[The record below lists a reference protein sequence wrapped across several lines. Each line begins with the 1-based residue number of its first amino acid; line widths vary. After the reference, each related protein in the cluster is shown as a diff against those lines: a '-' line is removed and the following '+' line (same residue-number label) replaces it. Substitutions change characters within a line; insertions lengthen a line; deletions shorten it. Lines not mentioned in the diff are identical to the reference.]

1 MPDPVQPQVVRSYL
15 SELQAALIGVPTEV
29 SDEIVAGIAEEL
41 SGLDAATAATRI
53 EGLGDPIFIAAEAR
67 AEAGVSAAAG
77 QGAGASGVGA
87 AVGGAAVGSAAAGGT
102 VIGGAAGTQT
112 AADPRWYTVVASVFV
127 ALGGVVI
134 PILGWIVGI
143 AMVWLSKSWRTWEK
157 WVATVLPFA
166 VVLVAWLVGALVN
179 LLSQGGS
186 PESGG
191 LNEPQF
197 GNASPLSS
205 LFLIVLINVI
215 VGIWLLWRALRR

>member
-53 EGLGDPIFIAAEAR
+53 EGLGDPMFIAAEAR
-67 AEAGVSAAAG
+67 TEAGVPAAAG

-87 AVGGAAVGSAAAGGT
+87 AAGGAAAGGT

-112 AADPRWYTVVASVFV
+112 AADPRWYTVVASLFV

-134 PILGWIVGI
+134 PVLGWIVGI

-157 WVATVLPFA
+157 WVATVLPFT
-166 VVLVAWLVGALVN
+166 VVLVAWLGGALVD

-191 LNEPQF
+191 LYEPQF
-197 GNASPLSS
+197 GNVSPMSS